1 MYCVAVPSLIACLAF
16 MVASNSSVTVF
27 GWFVNLATIGFV
39 LSYTAFL
46 VTFVGWFKA
55 LRAQGIARESLHWH
69 APMMPYA
76 AYFAI
81 GSGCVV
87 ILFSGFNTFK
97 PFDVQGFITS
107 YFGVAFAL
115 FLFVLWKVLKK
126 TKFVIPD
133 EADLVTGKA
142 EVDAECRHWDEA
154 PEKERAQMTRMQR
167 MWDSFW

>member
-1 MYCVAVPSLIACLAF
+1 
-16 MVASNSSVTVF
+16 
-27 GWFVNLATIGFV
+27 
-39 LSYTAFL
+39 
-46 VTFVGWFKA
+46 
-55 LRAQGIARESLHWH
+55 
-69 APMMPYA
+69 MPYA

-142 EVDAECRHWDEA
+142 EVDTECRHWDEA